1 MEPSTLATLSDEE
14 LRAELKKLSTGK
26 KIDGFL
32 IGILIGIAIYSAAKN
47 GSWFATILPLFFV
60 FLFLRKRRKVAA
72 IQEELTSRKAE

>member
-32 IGILIGIAIYSAAKN
+32 IGIFIGIAIYSAAKN